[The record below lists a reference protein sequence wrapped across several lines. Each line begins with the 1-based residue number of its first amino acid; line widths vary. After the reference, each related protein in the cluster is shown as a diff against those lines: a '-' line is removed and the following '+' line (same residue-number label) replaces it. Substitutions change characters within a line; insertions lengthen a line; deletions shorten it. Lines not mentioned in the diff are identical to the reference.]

1 MKTRSHSCCP
11 LWLRRAAVLLS
22 LLAALGAAFGQSGE
36 AGKPTPIPVI
46 FDTDIGDDIDDTWAL
61 GFLLRCPEL
70 DLKLAVGDNG
80 KPEYR
85 AKLLARFLE
94 RAGRSD
100 VPVGIGL
107 DVNPKKGV
115 RQADWIKA
123 YDLKAYPGKVHADG
137 VQAII
142 DTVMKSPRP
151 VTIIAVGPVQN
162 IAEALNREPE
172 IANRARFVGM
182 HGSVRV
188 GYNRDQKPA
197 PEYNVKVDAKACQ
210 AVFAAPWETTITPLD
225 TCDLVLLRGEK
236 YQRVLKSPDR
246 IAADIIANYRIWAV
260 ARGMGSPDALGTH
273 STVLF
278 DTVAVYLAFSQ
289 DMCGMERLGIRV
301 TDDGFTVED
310 PMAKKI
316 NVALT
321 WKNLG
326 AFEDLLVQRLTVSR
340 SP

>member
-1 MKTRSHSCCP
+1 M
-11 LWLRRAAVLLS
+11 LLS
-22 LLAALGAAFGQSGE
+22 VLAALGTAFGQSGE

-115 RQADWIKA
+115 RQADWIKG

-142 DTVMKSPRP
+142 DTIMKSPRP

-162 IAEALNREPE
+162 IAEALKREPE
-172 IANRARFVGM
+172 IAEPRPFRWHARQRACRLQP
-182 HGSVRV
+182 R
-188 GYNRDQKPA
+188 
-197 PEYNVKVDAKACQ
+197 PE
-210 AVFAAPWETTITPLD
+210 
-225 TCDLVLLRGEK
+225 TCRGI
-236 YQRVLKSPDR
+236 QRQ
-246 IAADIIANYRIWAV
+246 
-260 ARGMGSPDALGTH
+260 G
-273 STVLF
+273 
-278 DTVAVYLAFSQ
+278 
-289 DMCGMERLGIRV
+289 
-301 TDDGFTVED
+301 
-310 PMAKKI
+310 
-316 NVALT
+316 
-321 WKNLG
+321 
-326 AFEDLLVQRLTVSR
+326 
-340 SP
+340 